1 MSIFLLLTE
10 HRILSTVLFLIIIPI
25 TTNILK
31 QIFFRDPHKPPVVWH
46 WVPKIGSTVDYGQD
60 PFDFFFRC
68 REKVRYGLA
77 LWPISGKGG
86 VCLVGLALVLGG
98 WTWILGLKHC

>member
-68 REKVRYGLA
+68 REKVGHSLLYDASVGREGFIL
-77 LWPISGKGG
+77 LVRRLFWE
-86 VCLVGLALVLGG
+86 VGLRI
-98 WTWILGLKHC
+98 WE